1 MEERSKDGNGSLKS
15 SIVVCRTS
23 SGVELRGT
31 PIRLNRLNV
40 VFEIY
45 AANPFLRVSEVLGDF
60 KIVFYDRTIYSGQGV
75 VRNIIDTG
83 QIVVCEATLQ
93 EKSWKTLACNPG
105 SVTKESL
112 REDFAEFLKDAQQSY
127 VVLPEFKLAVADM
140 HSFLADLRLWLE
152 QWELNVRATPAGDR
166 TKMEHDLVWGLVEP
180 VGASLNHLF
189 ERFECVSKKVPLDLQ
204 PAHSLYVQRLVH
216 PYLMCSPFMHRIYA
230 KPLGYAGDYEM
241 VNMICRDPCE
251 GGSLFSKV
259 LNCWFLSQMPAEAHR
274 NRIKYLVEKL
284 TRGSM
289 QAREK
294 GRKLRVLNLGCG
306 PAHEVQRFLSD
317 NLLANSAEF
326 TLLDFNA
333 ETLAHTQGILDGIKN
348 RQHLA
353 TPLKFEKKSV
363 HNLLKEAGRAVVRP
377 ADQGYDFVYCAGLFD
392 YLTDSVCRRL
402 TNILYDYVV
411 PGGTLVATNVDALN
425 PIQSI
430 MDLIF
435 EWHLIYRNPDQFAR
449 VAPAGSSS
457 ENTNLSADETG
468 CNIFIEVKKAA

>member
-189 ERFECVSKKVPLDLQ
+189 ERFECV
-204 PAHSLYVQRLVH
+204 
-216 PYLMCSPFMHRIYA
+216 
-230 KPLGYAGDYEM
+230 
-241 VNMICRDPCE
+241 
-251 GGSLFSKV
+251 
-259 LNCWFLSQMPAEAHR
+259 
-274 NRIKYLVEKL
+274 
-284 TRGSM
+284 
-289 QAREK
+289 
-294 GRKLRVLNLGCG
+294 
-306 PAHEVQRFLSD
+306 
-317 NLLANSAEF
+317 
-326 TLLDFNA
+326 
-333 ETLAHTQGILDGIKN
+333 
-348 RQHLA
+348 
-353 TPLKFEKKSV
+353 
-363 HNLLKEAGRAVVRP
+363 
-377 ADQGYDFVYCAGLFD
+377 
-392 YLTDSVCRRL
+392 
-402 TNILYDYVV
+402 
-411 PGGTLVATNVDALN
+411 
-425 PIQSI
+425 
-430 MDLIF
+430 
-435 EWHLIYRNPDQFAR
+435 
-449 VAPAGSSS
+449 
-457 ENTNLSADETG
+457 
-468 CNIFIEVKKAA
+468 